1 MNQKKKR
8 LKNQR
13 KNPIASNI
21 LIFERIDIGQSNYYK
36 YNSSTDMP
44 DDIDIM
50 CTSFSHIRANGD
62 MWK

>member
-13 KNPIASNI
+13 KNQIA
-21 LIFERIDIGQSNYYK
+21 IDIGQSNYYK
-36 YNSSTDMP
+36 YTSSTDMP

-62 MWK
+62 MWE